1 MGVFQNNLMAGA
13 VAATAGGGAFYS
25 HQIEHSARFDRADQS
40 YLTQDFGT
48 LTAAKWTV
56 SLWFK
61 RAELGYAYST
71 LIGRT
76 DGGAQLYFNSDDTLQ
91 NDSQYVNKPAGLYRD
106 TTGWTHLVY
115 NQKTVNTAA
124 AWVNGVART
133 VAVTGSG
140 SFLIP
145 WHTTSAIGNI
155 SGTGNTRFF
164 DGYMAE
170 IVGVYDQDLSNTN
183 FGEFKNGVWI
193 PISPNVT
200 FGSNDYYLK
209 FENASDL
216 GNDSSGN
223 NNDFTA
229 NNMDPDHQVIDT
241 PTTGAGS

>member
-1 MGVFQNNLMAGA
+1 MGILQNENAIP
-13 VAATAGGGAFYS
+13 VASAGGFYS
-25 HQIEHSARFDRADQS
+25 HQIQHSARFDRADQS

-48 LTAAKWTV
+48 PTAVKWTV

-71 LIGRT
+71 LVGRT
-76 DGGAQLYFNSDDTLQ
+76 DGGAQLYFNSSDALI
-91 NDSQYVNKPAGLYRD
+91 NDSQYTNTVPGTYRD
-106 TTGWTHLVY
+106 VGGWTNLVY
-115 NQKTVNTAA
+115 NQKSVNTAA

-170 IVGVYDQDLSNTN
+170 IVGVYNQDLSNTN

-193 PISPNVT
+193 PIEPNVT

-209 FENASDL
+209 FGDASNL
-216 GNDSSGN
+216 GTDSSGQSN
-223 NNDFTA
+223 NWTV
-229 NNMDPDHQVIDT
+229 NNMGTDHQVLDS
-241 PTTGAGS
+241 PTFGS

>member
-1 MGVFQNNLMAGA
+1 MFKGEFFHTTSAD
-13 VAATAGGGAFYS
+13 GAFYS

-48 LTAAKWTV
+48 PTAVKWTV

-61 RAELGYAYST
+61 RAEIGYDYST

-76 DGGAQLYFNSDDTLQ
+76 DGGAQLYFNSSNALI
-91 NDSQYVNKPAGLYRD
+91 NDSQYTNTVPGLYRD
-106 TTGWTHLVY
+106 AGGWTNLVY
-115 NQKTVNTAA
+115 NQKSVNTAA
-124 AWVNGVART
+124 AWINGVART

-170 IVGVYDQDLSNTN
+170 IVGVYNQDLSNTN

-193 PISPNVT
+193 PIEPNVT

-209 FENASDL
+209 FGDASNL
-216 GNDSSGN
+216 GTDSSGQSN
-223 NNDFTA
+223 TWTV
-229 NNMDPDHQVIDT
+229 NNMGADHQVVDS
-241 PTTGAGS
+241 PTFGS

>member
-76 DGGAQLYFNSDDTLQ
+76 DGGAQLYFDSSNNLI
-91 NDSQYVNKPAGLYRD
+91 NDSQYTNTVPGLYRD
-106 TTGWTHLVY
+106 TGGWTNLVY

-193 PISPNVT
+193 PIEPNVT

-223 NNDFTA
+223 NNDWTV
-229 NNMDPDHQVIDT
+229 NNMGTDHQVLDS
-241 PTTGAGS
+241 PTFGS

>member
-1 MGVFQNNLMAGA
+1 MGIFQNNLLAGA
-13 VAATAGGGAFYS
+13 AAAASAGGGGFYS
-25 HQIEHSARFDRADQS
+25 HQIAQSARFDRASQS

-61 RAELGYAYST
+61 RAQTGYAFST

-76 DGGAQLYFNSDDTLQ
+76 DGNAQLYFSDADALI
-91 NDSQYVNKPAGLYRD
+91 NDSKYTNTVDGLYRD
-106 TTGWTHLVY
+106 AGGWTNLVY
-115 NQKTVNTAA
+115 NQKSVNTAA
-124 AWVNGVART
+124 AYVNGVERSVT
-133 VAVTGSG
+133 VSGSG
-140 SFLIP
+140 SFFIP
-145 WHTTSAIGNI
+145 WHTTSTIGNM
-155 SGTGNTRFF
+155 SGTGDTRFF

-170 IVGVYDQDLSNTN
+170 VVGVYNQDLDNTD

-193 PISPNVT
+193 PIEPNVT

-229 NNMDPDHQVIDT
+229 NNMGTDHQVLDS
-241 PTTGAGS
+241 PTFGS

>member
-1 MGVFQNNLMAGA
+1 MGILQNENAIP
-13 VAATAGGGAFYS
+13 VASAGGFYS

-76 DGGAQLYFNSDDTLQ
+76 DGGAQLYFNSSNALI
-91 NDSQYVNKPAGLYRD
+91 NDSQYTNTVPGLFRD
-106 TTGWTHLVY
+106 NNGWTNLVY
-115 NQKTVNTAA
+115 NQKSVNTAA
-124 AWVNGVART
+124 AWINGVART

-170 IVGVYDQDLSNTN
+170 IVGVYNQDLSNTN

-223 NNDFTA
+223 NNDWTV
-229 NNMDPDHQVIDT
+229 NNMGTDHQVLDS
-241 PTTGAGS
+241 PTFGS

>member
-1 MGVFQNNLMAGA
+1 MFKGEFFHTTSG
-13 VAATAGGGAFYS
+13 AGGFYS
-25 HQIEHSARFDRADQS
+25 YQIEHSARFDRADQS

-48 LTAAKWTV
+48 PTAVKWTV

-61 RAELGYAYST
+61 RAELEYAYST

-76 DGGAQLYFNSDDTLQ
+76 DGGAQLYFNSSDALI
-91 NDSQYVNKPAGLYRD
+91 NDSQYTNTVPGTYRD
-106 TTGWTHLVY
+106 TTGWTNLVY
-115 NQKTVNTAA
+115 NQKSVNTAA
-124 AWVNGVART
+124 AWINGVAST

-140 SFLIP
+140 SFLLP

-170 IVGVYDQDLSNTN
+170 IVGVYNQDLSNTN

-193 PISPNVT
+193 PIEPNVT

-209 FENASDL
+209 FGDASNL
-216 GNDSSGN
+216 GTDSSGQSN
-223 NNDFTA
+223 TWTV
-229 NNMDPDHQVIDT
+229 NNMGADHQVVDS
-241 PTTGAGS
+241 PTNQVGD